1 MAESEAFAA
10 ELSAETKH
18 PDRESLSEQVI
29 EDGFKYFLTQ
39 FDEDS
44 ARKMMTASGYSEDFT
59 DRQIA
64 DACCEMGKTYIEN
77 GETQT
82 GLQILEKSG
91 SEEAEDLIRYY
102 SAEETDPAAKR

>member
-1 MAESEAFAA
+1 MAESAAFAA
-10 ELSAETKH
+10 ELPGETNH

-29 EDGFKYFLTQ
+29 EDGFEYDMIQ

-44 ARKMMTASGYSEDFT
+44 ARNMMTASGYSEAFT

-64 DACCEMGKTYIEN
+64 DACCEMGKTCIEN

-91 SEEAEDLIRYY
+91 SEEAEGLIRHY